1 MPVVFGEMVSSV
13 EEVVA
18 AFDRHG
24 DRLRGTYRALYRFD
38 ATTTDPYS
46 APRLERPE
54 SLEANPPDVI
64 YPWEQIFLAA
74 AACAGSDYPMLAAHF
89 GIPLERVEFVVE
101 GEFDPRGEF
110 DGLGGFDAP
119 PEARHCYRTLHFRA
133 TLVSPAPREELERI
147 HERVLSHNMVL
158 GGLRGVPRTS
168 ELVTLATASEGD
180 ARAAHTIGTPMRNMC
195 TRTPV
200 THVPVGGV
208 GCGPMRE
215 LMADG

>member
-1 MPVVFGEMVSSV
+1 MVSSV
-13 EEVVA
+13 EEIVA
-18 AFDRHG
+18 ACDRHG

-38 ATTTDPYS
+38 ATTTDPYR

-110 DGLGGFDAP
+110 DGLCGFDAP
-119 PEARHCYRTLHFRA
+119 PEARHCYRTLALPGNAGFTRA
-133 TLVSPAPREELERI
+133 TRGTGEDPRARAVAQHGIGWAARSSSNERADHTGNCRGRATRDGGRRAMTANADRRTTAAPPTRSV
-147 HERVLSHNMVL
+147 H
-158 GGLRGVPRTS
+158 RTS
-168 ELVTLATASEGD
+168 LRLRWRNASGIVY
-180 ARAAHTIGTPMRNMC
+180 ALR
-195 TRTPV
+195 
-200 THVPVGGV
+200 
-208 GCGPMRE
+208 
-215 LMADG
+215 L